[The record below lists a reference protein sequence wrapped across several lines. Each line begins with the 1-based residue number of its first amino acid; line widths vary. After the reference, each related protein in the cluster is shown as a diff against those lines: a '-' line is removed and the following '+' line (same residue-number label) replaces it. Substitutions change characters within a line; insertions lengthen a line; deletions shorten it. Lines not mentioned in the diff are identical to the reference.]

1 MTRSMT
7 RVAELAERLERIERL
22 LVISAKEALDTR
34 EAALFL
40 GLSESRIRHLVWEK
54 DIPHY
59 KSGSKVFFR
68 KSELEDWMLQDRI
81 PTIDEIEQEAYR
93 YTLSAR

>member
-1 MTRSMT
+1 MAQH
-7 RVAELAERLERIERL
+7 VAELAERLERIERL
-22 LVISAKEALDTR
+22 LVISTKEAFNVE
-34 EAALFL
+34 EAAMFL
-40 GLSESRIRHLVWEK
+40 GLSESRVRHLVWEK
-54 DIPHY
+54 EIPYY
-59 KSGSKVFFR
+59 KRGTNVFFR

>member
-1 MTRSMT
+1 MAQHA
-7 RVAELAERLERIERL
+7 AELAERLERIERL
-22 LVISAKEALDTR
+22 VMISSKEAFNVR

-40 GLSESRIRHLVWEK
+40 GLSESRVRHLVHGRL
-54 DIPHY
+54 IPHY
-59 KSGSKVFFR
+59 KKGANVFFR

>member
-1 MTRSMT
+1 MTRPMT

-40 GLSESRIRHLVWEK
+40 GLSESRVRHLVWEK

-68 KSELEDWMLQDRI
+68 KSELEGWMLRNRI
-81 PTIDEIEQEAYR
+81 PTTEEIEQEAYSYDLR
-93 YTLSAR
+93 H

>member
-1 MTRSMT
+1 MT

-22 LVISAKEALDTR
+22 LVISTKEAFNVE
-34 EAALFL
+34 EAAMFL
-40 GLSESRIRHLVWEK
+40 GLSESRVRHLVWKKE
-54 DIPHY
+54 IPHY
-59 KSGSKVFFR
+59 KRGTNVFFR
-68 KSELEDWMLQDRI
+68 KSELEDWMLQNRI

>member
-1 MTRSMT
+1 MARH
-7 RVAELAERLERIERL
+7 VAELAKRLERIERL
-22 LVISAKEALDTR
+22 LVISTKEAFNVE
-34 EAALFL
+34 EAAMFL
-40 GLSESRIRHLVWEK
+40 GLSESRVRHLVWEK
-54 DIPHY
+54 EIPYY
-59 KSGSKVFFR
+59 KRGTNVFFR